1 MQQKN
6 QTENFRPPIVT
17 IMGHVDHGKTTL
29 LDAIRKSNVVAHE
42 HGGITQHIGAY
53 QVIFQ
58 GKPITFVDTPGHA
71 AFEKM
76 RSRGADVADIV
87 VLVVDAGDGVKP
99 QTVEAIKHIKSAGKP
114 IIVAITKVDLPNIN
128 IEKAKKELEAKG
140 VVIESYGGDAPVVEI
155 AATKGQG
162 INELLELIE
171 LVWQISPQQSLIN
184 EPLEAVVVES
194 YMDKFKGSM
203 VSVIIKKGILKVGQ
217 KIEVDKEIIAVK
229 ALTDDLGKNVKEAEP
244 GKPVEILGFKK
255 VLEVGSIIHDVIS
268 TYQPQTQKQVSME
281 DIIAKS
287 QEAKDKFKVIIKA
300 DVSGS
305 LEAVIANIPEKIY
318 VVSQSIGEV
327 QPTDVNIAKVAS
339 APILAFNVKISPSV
353 KAQADREKVL
363 IREYKVIYE
372 LISDLEDI
380 ADSFEAAKHE
390 LKIKGSAKIIASF
403 EIDGKK
409 VAGSH
414 ISKGKIQTGDS
425 VIVKSQKGDIKETR
439 VVSIKKFKKDV
450 ESASAGQECGIAFS
464 ANIDF
469 NIGDIIE
476 SLG

>member
-1 MQQKN
+1 MKPIN
-6 QTENFRPPIVT
+6 QTENFRPPVVT

-29 LDAIRKSNVVAHE
+29 LDAIRKTKVVATE

-53 QVIFQ
+53 QIIFQ

-76 RSRGADVADIV
+76 RSRGADIADIV
-87 VLVVDAGDGVKP
+87 VLVVAANDGVKP
-99 QTVEAIKHIKSAGKP
+99 QTTEAIKHIKNAGKP
-114 IIVAITKVDLPNIN
+114 IIVAFTKVDMPNIN

-140 VVIESYGGDAPVVEI
+140 VIIESFGGDVPVVEV

-171 LVWQISPQQSLIN
+171 LVWQISPQQSLTG

-217 KIEVDKEIIAVK
+217 KIEVDGEIISVK
-229 ALTDDLGKNVKEAEP
+229 ALTDDLGKNVQEAEP

-255 VLEVGSIIHDVIS
+255 VLEVGSVIHDIIS
-268 TYQPQTQKQVSME
+268 TYLHQTQKQVSME

-287 QEAKDKFKVIIKA
+287 QEAKDKFKIVVKA
-300 DVSGS
+300 DVLGS
-305 LEAVIANIPEKIY
+305 LEAVIANIPGKIY

-327 QPTDVNIAKVAS
+327 QPTDINIAKVAN

-380 ADSFEAAKHE
+380 AESFEAAKHE

-414 ISKGKIQTGDS
+414 ISKGKMQVGDS
-425 VIVKSQKGDIKETR
+425 IIIKHQGGGTKETR
-439 VVSIKKFKKDV
+439 ITSIKKFKKDV

-464 ANIDF
+464 PNIDF